1 MVVQNT
7 MADFFYNSKEGTV
20 LGRTAS
26 SWAKILFFYLVYYT
40 FLGFLAYGTLAW
52 YQSTV
57 EDEKV
62 PYIRTRTGQPGMA
75 IEPANS
81 VIEDANNN
89 NFEFDSNNPDTF
101 APYVDQS
108 ITFLEGYSQ
117 SIQDQFPREKLE
129 NAMSQKSIYYFLKV
143 NKINGWTPVG
153 YASAKQMAGEGYHH
167 EDGAPVMSFDN
178 ESNKIQKEDG
188 IYFYCN
194 STTAGVTFEFENLND
209 YSTQLNRPNTPSH
222 YGFITKKEYE
232 ILNKGF
238 EDRRKWEKIG
248 SLTMP
253 FVAMKVSAEFTT
265 KTQLKCYS
273 LARNIQV
280 QRAINVGFYEFGFT
294 AK

>member
-1 MVVQNT
+1 

-57 EDEKV
+57 EDGKV

-89 NFEFDSNNPDTF
+89 NFEFDSGSPDTF

-108 ITFLEGYSQ
+108 IKFLEGYSQ
-117 SIQDQFPREKLE
+117 SIKDQFPRKKLE
-129 NAMSQKSIYYFLKV
+129 DAMKQKSIYYFLKV

-153 YASAKQMAGEGYHH
+153 YHSAKQMAGEGYHH
-167 EDGAPVMSFDN
+167 EDGSSVMSFDN

-209 YSTQLNRPNTPSH
+209 YNTQLNRPNTPSH

-238 EDRRKWEKIG
+238 EERRKWEKIG
-248 SLTMP
+248 SLTTP

-265 KTQLKCYS
+265 KTKLACYS

>member
-1 MVVQNT
+1 

-57 EDEKV
+57 EDGKV
-62 PYIRTRTGQPGMA
+62 PYTRTRTGQPGMA

-89 NFEFDSNNPDTF
+89 NFEFDSGSSDTF

-108 ITFLEGYSQ
+108 IKFLEGYSQ
-117 SIQDQFPREKLE
+117 SIKDQFPRDKLE
-129 NAMSQKSIYYFLKV
+129 KAMSQKSIYYFLKV

-153 YASAKQMAGEGYHH
+153 YHSAKQMAGEGYHH
-167 EDGAPVMSFDN
+167 EDGSSVMSFDN

-209 YSTQLNRPNTPSH
+209 YNTQLNRPNTPSH

-238 EDRRKWEKIG
+238 EERRKWEKIG
-248 SLTMP
+248 SLTTP

-265 KTQLKCYS
+265 KTKLACYS